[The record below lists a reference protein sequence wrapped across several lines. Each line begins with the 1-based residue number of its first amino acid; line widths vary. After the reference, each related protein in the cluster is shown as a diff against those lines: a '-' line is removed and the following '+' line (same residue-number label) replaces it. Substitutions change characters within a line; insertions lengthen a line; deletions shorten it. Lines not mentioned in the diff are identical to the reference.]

1 MSLTMNTKRRTPG
14 VLFFASMLVLIWLTM
29 ITHEAV
35 HWLTG
40 QALGHDM
47 FMQLTRAGFVHDDAN
62 PLQLAAYFNHPS
74 CIKVR
79 CSRPAPTW
87 TTFLTIT

>member
-35 HWLTG
+35 QQHRG
-40 QALGHDM
+40 K
-47 FMQLTRAGFVHDDAN
+47 R
-62 PLQLAAYFNHPS
+62 
-74 CIKVR
+74 
-79 CSRPAPTW
+79 
-87 TTFLTIT
+87 